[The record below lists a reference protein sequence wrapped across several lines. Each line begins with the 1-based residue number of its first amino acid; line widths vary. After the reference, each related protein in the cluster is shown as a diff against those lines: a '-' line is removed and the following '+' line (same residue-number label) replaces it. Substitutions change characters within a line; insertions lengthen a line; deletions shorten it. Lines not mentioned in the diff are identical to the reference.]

1 MISFVIPAYDE
12 ERWIGGTLAAI
23 HAAAIGMGEPYE
35 VIVADDASSDR
46 TAQIAAAQGAHVV
59 SVRRRQ
65 IAAARNAGARASRGD
80 RLVFVD
86 ADTRIDASL
95 LNAALAVLHS
105 GAAGGGA
112 AIRFDG
118 RLPRYYGVLEPLL
131 HWVQRAARFAGGCFL
146 FCTRDAFERVG
157 GFDERM
163 YGAEEIAMSQALKR
177 QGRFVVLRQ
186 PVLTSGRKLR
196 TYSGREVLGVLGL
209 LLSKGRRAVESREG
223 LEMWYEPRRDDPE
236 MEPGEA
242 ASA

>member
-12 ERWIGGTLAAI
+12 ERWIAGTLAAI
-23 HAAAIGMGEPYE
+23 HAAAAQVGEPYE
-35 VIVADDASSDR
+35 VVVADDASNDR
-46 TAQIAAAQGAHVV
+46 TAQLAAEHGARVV
-59 SVRRRQ
+59 QVRRRQ
-65 IAAARNAGARASRGD
+65 IAATRNAGARASRGD

-86 ADTRIDASL
+86 ADTRIDAAL
-95 LNAALAVLHS
+95 LSAALAALES
-105 GAAGGGA
+105 GAAGGGS

-118 RLPRYYGVLEPLL
+118 ALPRYYGVLEPWLL
-131 HWVQRAARFAGGCFL
+131 WIQRTARFAGGCFL
-146 FCTRDAFERVG
+146 FCTREAFERVG
-157 GFDERM
+157 GFDESM

-186 PVLTSGRKLR
+186 RVLTSGRKLR
-196 TYSGREVLGVLGL
+196 AHSGREVLRVLGL

-236 MEPGEA
+236 LERRES